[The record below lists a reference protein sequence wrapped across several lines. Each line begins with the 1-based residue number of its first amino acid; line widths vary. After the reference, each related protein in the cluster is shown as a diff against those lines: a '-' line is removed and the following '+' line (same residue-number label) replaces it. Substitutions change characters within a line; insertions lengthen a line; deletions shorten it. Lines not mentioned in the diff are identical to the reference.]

1 MAPDTL
7 SERFLYPLHRAL
19 PHALSS
25 RAAGTGQTLQHHAA
39 GSVQAAR
46 TTLTRS

>member
-1 MAPDTL
+1 LTYPTTKAEMAPDTL

-25 RAAGTGQTLQHHAA
+25 RAAN
-39 GSVQAAR
+39 
-46 TTLTRS
+46 